1 MRHHLDLPVPG
12 AIDLD
17 DLPQI
22 ADPVIHLD
30 LVVQELLE
38 RGHVED
44 LVRGRLRRVDDEFL
58 RDLAALL
65 VLAAAGVAE
74 GGCALGFLVDEEV
87 SFCPE
92 WTRGGMIG
100 LLFAWVAE
108 TYGSWCHCE

>member
-1 MRHHLDLPVPG
+1 MRHHLDFPIPG

-17 DLPQI
+17 NLPQI

-44 LVRGRLRRVDDEFL
+44 LVRRGLRRVDDEFL

-65 VLAAAGVAE
+65 VLAAGVAE
-74 GGCALGFLVDEEV
+74 GGCALGFLGGNGDV
-87 SFCPE
+87 SFWPAR
-92 WTRGGMIG
+92 W
-100 LLFAWVAE
+100 
-108 TYGSWCHCE
+108 